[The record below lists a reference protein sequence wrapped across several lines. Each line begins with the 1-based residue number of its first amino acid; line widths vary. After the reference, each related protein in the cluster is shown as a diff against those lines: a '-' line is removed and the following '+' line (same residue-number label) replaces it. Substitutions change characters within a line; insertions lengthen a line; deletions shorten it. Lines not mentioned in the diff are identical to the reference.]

1 MNNARDR
8 GGHARERR
16 KRARKEAK
24 VSPLLMTTFPQVAS
38 GISFGKLKQTAT
50 LCMALLYAA
59 FLIARECITN
69 FTYFKQKNGLKCS
82 NLGQKLRGEK
92 NHLLLNRCY

>member
-1 MNNARDR
+1 MNNARER
-8 GGHARERR
+8 RRHAREGRT
-16 KRARKEAK
+16 RARKEAK

-50 LCMALLYAA
+50 MCMALLYAA
-59 FLIARECITN
+59 FNSTRMHDEL
-69 FTYFKQKNGLKCS
+69 TYLTQKNGLKCS

-92 NHLLLNRCY
+92 NRLLLNSCY

>member
-1 MNNARDR
+1 MNNARER

-24 VSPLLMTTFPQVAS
+24 VSPLLMTTFPQLAS
-38 GISFGKLKQTAT
+38 GISFRKLKQTAT
-50 LCMALLYAA
+50 MCMALLYAG
-59 FLIARECITN
+59 LIARECVTN
-69 FTYFKQKNGLKCS
+69 FTYLKQKNGLKCS

-92 NHLLLNRCY
+92 NRLLLNSCY

>member
-8 GGHARERR
+8 GGHARESR

-69 FTYFKQKNGLKCS
+69 FTYFKQKNGLKRS
-82 NLGQKLRGEK
+82 NLGQKRGEK
-92 NHLLLNRCY
+92 NRLLLNRCY